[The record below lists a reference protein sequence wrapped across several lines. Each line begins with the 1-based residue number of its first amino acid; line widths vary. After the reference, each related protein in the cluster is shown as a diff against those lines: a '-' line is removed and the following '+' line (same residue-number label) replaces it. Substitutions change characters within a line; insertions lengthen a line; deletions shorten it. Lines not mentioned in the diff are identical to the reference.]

1 MDGQGTPR
9 NSRHTGGVNT
19 FVHTMTGWRVVGLGM
34 DTVVFWASSVVS
46 CAVFDDYHH
55 HIYVGGE
62 YSA

>member
-1 MDGQGTPR
+1 M
-9 NSRHTGGVNT
+9 
-19 FVHTMTGWRVVGLGM
+19 WVGLGI

-55 HIYVGGE
+55 HVYVGGE